1 MLKRCEFIGGM
12 NISYDDE
19 QRVVIIDN
27 HALSFG
33 ACQYTLVSLLL
44 ANREVRDEVLSQALY
59 QQEASTENR
68 ESVMKHM
75 SKLRAR
81 LRVFEL
87 DIKRIYDEGYKL
99 VALAKKPEKSPV
111 DMKSV

>member
-1 MLKRCEFIGGM
+1 MLKRCEFLRGM

-19 QRVVIIDN
+19 QRIVIIDN
-27 HALSFG
+27 HALRFG
-33 ACQYTLVSLLL
+33 ACQYTLMSLLL
-44 ANREVRDEVLSQALY
+44 ANREVRDEALSQALY
-59 QQEASTENR
+59 QQEASPENR

-87 DIKRIYDEGYKL
+87 NIKRIYDEGYKL
-99 VALAKKPEKSPV
+99 VALAKRSEESPV
-111 DMKSV
+111 DMRSV